1 MKRRTILPVL
11 CLIIAAS
18 LLFGACGA
26 ASGKCDILLFMVG
39 GKLESETGA
48 ATRDL
53 QELIRASREEPS
65 KSCAVYLCGSEKWE
79 LNGTTEVQ
87 SCMIRISGG
96 EYVLLQD
103 RKESVGTTAEDLCD
117 FLEYG
122 KAGCDL
128 IFWGH
133 GGAGTTGI
141 GENSLF
147 DNDTLSLHE
156 IGAAL
161 EKTNKHFRVI
171 GFDACSMATL
181 QAAWLVSPYCNF
193 FCASTRAEELSGW
206 NYKSILPI
214 LAGKKA
220 LTAERL
226 RGAFREEG
234 MTVLSTQDL
243 LSRKGELRSA
253 LNRAKSSD
261 TELLSEILTLDGELL
276 LTSWDPGELPTE
288 ALLPGL
294 GDVYQ
299 AFLTRK

>member
-1 MKRRTILPVL
+1 MAL
-11 CLIIAAS
+11 CLAIAAFV
-18 LLFGACGA
+18 LYEAGAF
-26 ASGKCDILLFMVG
+26 SPEKSDVLLFMVG
-39 GKLESETGA
+39 GKLESESGS
-48 ATRDL
+48 ATRDI
-53 QELIRASREEPS
+53 QELIRASREQPN

-79 LNGTTEVQ
+79 LNGLEDGQ
-87 SCMIRISGG
+87 SCIIRISAG
-96 EYVLLQD
+96 EYELLQD
-103 RKESVGTTAEDLCD
+103 RRESIGTTAEDLSD
-117 FLEYG
+117 FLQYG
-122 KAGCDL
+122 KKGCDL
-128 IFWGH
+128 VFWGH